1 MQTLISRAAIAIL
14 LCATLCPAQARKAAP
29 HPRETSQVDE
39 AESAIEKQAW
49 ERAEAL
55 LKEATEKNPKDY
67 RAWFDLGFVYTSQDK
82 TEQAVEA
89 YRHSVE
95 AKPDVFES
103 NLNLGIS
110 LGKLGNPDAAK
121 YLAAATTL
129 KPTSHPEEGYFRAW
143 LSLGHVL
150 GSQHPEQAA
159 QAFQQAAKFKPKDP
173 EPHLSAAQL
182 YEQAKNVEEAEREYR
197 AALALDPNSKDAVTG
212 LANIYLSAKRLP
224 EAESM
229 LQKIVTGD
237 PTNAYAQLQLARVL
251 AAENKDDAATAAYAG
266 ALKMLP
272 NDVEAHRSAA
282 EFYLAAK
289 KYNEAAAEFA
299 QLVRA
304 NPQDAGLHQLYGN
317 TLLRL
322 KRYPESEQEQLM
334 AIKLNPKL
342 GEAYNDLA
350 FAAAENKNYGLS
362 LKALDARA
370 QFYPESEGTYFLR
383 ATNYDNLRDIK
394 QAVAFYKQFLSVAD
408 GKHPDQEWQA
418 RHRLIALDPQ
428 SRRK

>member
-1 MQTLISRAAIAIL
+1 MQSLVGKAAIAII
-14 LCATLCPAQARKAAP
+14 LCATLCLAQTRKAAP
-29 HPRETSQVDE
+29 HATETSQVDE
-39 AESAIEKQAW
+39 AEAAIEKQSW
-49 ERAEAL
+49 ERAEDL
-55 LKEATEKNPKDY
+55 LKAATDKNPKDY
-67 RAWFDLGFVYTSQDK
+67 RAWFDLGFVYTSRDK
-82 TEQAVEA
+82 TEQAAEA

-150 GSQHPEQAA
+150 GKEHPEQAA

-182 YEQAKNVEEAEREYR
+182 FEQAKNADAAEREYR
-197 AALALDPNSKDAVTG
+197 TALALDPNSKDAVTG

-224 EAESM
+224 EAETM
-229 LQKIVTGD
+229 LQKIVAAD
-237 PTNAYAQLQLARVL
+237 ASNANAQLQLARVL
-251 AAENKDDAATAAYAG
+251 AAENKDDEATTAYAR

-272 NDVEAHRSAA
+272 NDMEVHRSAA
-282 EFYLAAK
+282 EFYMAAK

-299 QLVRA
+299 LLIRA
-304 NPQDAGLHQLYGN
+304 NPNDAGVHQLYGN

-322 KRYPESEQEQLM
+322 KRYAESEQEQLL
-334 AIKLNPKL
+334 AIKLDPKL

-350 FAAAENKNYGLS
+350 FAAAENKDYGLS

-370 QFYPESEGTYFLR
+370 QFYPESGGTYFLR

-394 QAVAFYKQFLSVAD
+394 HAVVYYKQFLSVAD

>member
-1 MQTLISRAAIAIL
+1 MQKVIGRAAIAIIL
-14 LCATLCPAQARKAAP
+14 SATLCPAQVRKAAP
-29 HPRETSQVDE
+29 HPTETTQVDE
-39 AESAIEKQAW
+39 AETAIEKQSW
-49 ERAEAL
+49 ERAESL
-55 LKEATEKNPKDY
+55 LKDATEKNPKDY

-82 TEQAVEA
+82 TEQAADA

-95 AKPDVFES
+95 AKPEVFES

-110 LGKLGNPDAAK
+110 LGKLGSPEAAK

-150 GSQHPEQAA
+150 GKEHPEQAA
-159 QAFQQAAKFKPKDP
+159 KAFEQAARFKAKDP

-182 YEQAKNVEEAEREYR
+182 YEQAKDTEAAEREYR
-197 AALALDPNSKDAVTG
+197 AALALDQNSRDAVAG
-212 LANIYLSAKRLP
+212 LANIYLASKRLP
-224 EAESM
+224 EAQTM
-229 LQKIVTGD
+229 LQKVLAAD
-237 PTNAYAQLQLARVL
+237 SSNANAQLQLARVL
-251 AAENKDDAATAAYAG
+251 AAENKDDEATAAYAS
-266 ALKMLP
+266 ALKLLP

-289 KYNEAAAEFA
+289 KYNEASVEFA

-304 NPQDAGLHQLYGN
+304 NPNDAGLHQLYGN

-350 FAAAENKNYGLS
+350 FAAAESKDYGLS

-394 QAVAFYKQFLSVAD
+394 HAVVFYKQFLSVAD